1 MFLWVSTKDHSM
13 KGNTHAVQAS
23 LSAFGSISLLK
34 ITGLLWNKSPL
45 TLAVE
50 MGSRNNVKYDIFTI
64 ILYHGRS

>member
-1 MFLWVSTKDHSM
+1 M
-13 KGNTHAVQAS
+13 QAS

-50 MGSRNNVKYDIFTI
+50 MGLRNNVKYDIFTI